1 MDQRSSDGST
11 TTPPLPSAAVPEAPD
26 AGAGHAG
33 YRTARAALERAENAE
48 GRQDFEGARR
58 EQSQA
63 LEALGKEYAPPEVDD
78 DTSLKLAAADELW
91 NQGRR
96 ADSISTRMRMLRTRL
111 ALYRQRHPSAPP
123 EPRALAL
130 ELEVNHPR
138 SRTGEPLKL
147 ALTLRNTGSVPV
159 FVNSRLA
166 LNSSHAPDAMR
177 EVVIDVHGPDGQ
189 LRPFSFKLKIG
200 PADRNQVQA
209 LAPGAS
215 LHKDYELEGAF
226 DLSTPGEYRL
236 SALYASAPLADPNGA
251 PVWTELIYGKEVR
264 FTRE

>member
-26 AGAGHAG
+26 ASAGHVG

-63 LEALGKEYAPPEVDD
+63 LEALGKEYAPAEVDD

-111 ALYRQRHPSAPP
+111 ALYRQRHPSAPVG
-123 EPRALAL
+123 PRF
-130 ELEVNHPR
+130 P
-138 SRTGEPLKL
+138 S
-147 ALTLRNTGSVPV
+147 
-159 FVNSRLA
+159 
-166 LNSSHAPDAMR
+166 
-177 EVVIDVHGPDGQ
+177 
-189 LRPFSFKLKIG
+189 
-200 PADRNQVQA
+200 
-209 LAPGAS
+209 
-215 LHKDYELEGAF
+215 
-226 DLSTPGEYRL
+226 
-236 SALYASAPLADPNGA
+236 
-251 PVWTELIYGKEVR
+251 
-264 FTRE
+264 